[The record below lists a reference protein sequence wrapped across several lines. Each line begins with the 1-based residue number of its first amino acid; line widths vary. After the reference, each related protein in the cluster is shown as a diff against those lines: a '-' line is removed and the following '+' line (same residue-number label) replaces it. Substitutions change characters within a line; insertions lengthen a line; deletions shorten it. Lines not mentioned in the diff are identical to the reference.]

1 MRENWGKMRKLGILC
16 MKTVQM
22 QIKPYSIQN
31 SPQQSA
37 NAEAFAETYLHF
49 LISGL
54 AIKILR
60 QLDAWEP

>member
-1 MRENWGKMRKLGILC
+1 